1 VPLQYQ
7 WMSHIAVWALAP
19 FAAGIGYL
27 VTESIESAVAERV
40 LASAGHRDAEETSG

>member
-1 VPLQYQ
+1 
-7 WMSHIAVWALAP
+7 MSHIAVWALAP
-19 FAAGIGYL
+19 FAAEIGYL